1 MTIRTTIYLEP
12 FLHRALKLKA
22 LETHSSLSD
31 LIQSAV
37 KESMREDEIDLK
49 AISNRAKEPEV
60 SYETVLKNLKKD
72 GKI

>member
-1 MTIRTTIYLEP
+1 MTIRTTIYLDP
-12 FLHRALKLKA
+12 LLHRALKLKA

-49 AISNRAKEPEV
+49 AVSNRAKEPEV
-60 SYETVLKNLKKD
+60 SYEAVLKSLKKD